1 MMKFIFSLSR
11 LLILILCV
19 FKSWQCSSQKI
30 ELDHAQSQNIDFLI
44 EQAKMLWKQ
53 RSDSTALKN
62 ANHILGLAYDVK
74 QDNPEILKLYS
85 KSLFFQGMF
94 LEEDNKI
101 KDSLFLKGSEISKTA
116 VLSNFAFKQKL
127 NNMIGDSSFKIL
139 STLSEAP
146 KELIPAMYWWA
157 TNKLWYLN
165 NKAAIERIHHRELLE
180 VIMHRI
186 ISLEPEYEQG
196 GAYRFFGVFYSR
208 IPGVELNQSK
218 IYFEKA
224 ITSSENYFGNKVQKS
239 EFYYQK
245 AEDKSS
251 FLTLLKSVIKL
262 DTSIYPEIMAEN
274 MFYQERAKLLL
285 RQQDTLF
292 E

>member
-1 MMKFIFSLSR
+1 MKFILFFPKI
-11 LLILILCV
+11 LILILCLL
-19 FKSWQCSSQKI
+19 KSWQCSSQKV
-30 ELDHAQSQNIDFLI
+30 ELDYAQSQNIDFLI
-44 EQAKMLWKQ
+44 AQAKMLWEQ
-53 RSDSTALKN
+53 RSDSSAVKN
-62 ANHILGLAYDVK
+62 ANHILGLAYDVE
-74 QDNPEILKLYS
+74 QNNPEILSLYS

-94 LEEDNKI
+94 LEKDNKT

-116 VLSNFAFKQKL
+116 VLSDLAFKQKL
-127 NNMIGDSSFKIL
+127 NNSIGDSSFKIL

-146 KELIPAMYWWA
+146 KELVPAMYWWA

-165 NKAAIERIHHRELLE
+165 NKAAIERINHRELLE
-180 VIMHRI
+180 VIMHRV
-186 ISLEPEYEQG
+186 ISLEPDYDQG

-224 ITSSENYFGNKVQKS
+224 ITSTENYFGNKVQKS

-251 FLTLLKSVIKL
+251 FLTLLQSVINL
-262 DTSIYPEIMAEN
+262 DSSIYPEMMAEN

-285 RQQDTLF
+285 EQQDTLF

>member
-1 MMKFIFSLSR
+1 MKFILFFHK
-11 LLILILCV
+11 LLILTFCL
-19 FKSWQCSSQKI
+19 FHSWQCSNQKI

-44 EQAKMLWKQ
+44 AQAKMLWEQ
-53 RSDSTALKN
+53 RSDSSAVKN
-62 ANHILGLAYDVK
+62 VNHILGLAYDVE
-74 QDNPEILKLYS
+74 QNNPGILDLYS
-85 KSLFFQGMF
+85 KTLFFQGMF
-94 LEEDNKI
+94 LEKDNEI

-116 VLSNFAFKQKL
+116 VLTNRVFNQKL
-127 NNMIGDSSFKIL
+127 NNMIGDSSFRIL

-146 KELIPAMYWWA
+146 KELVPAMYWWA

-165 NKAAIERIHHRELLE
+165 NKAAIERINHRELLE

-186 ISLEPEYEQG
+186 ISLEPDYEQG

-224 ITSSENYFGNKVQKS
+224 ITSAENYFGNKVQKS

-245 AEDKSS
+245 AEDKSA
-251 FLTLLKSVIKL
+251 FLTLLKSVINL
-262 DTSIYPEIMAEN
+262 DSSIYPEIMAEN

>member
-1 MMKFIFSLSR
+1 MKFILFFHK
-11 LLILILCV
+11 LLILSFCL
-19 FKSWQCSSQKI
+19 FHSWQCSNQKI

-44 EQAKMLWKQ
+44 AQAKMLWEQ
-53 RSDSTALKN
+53 RSDSAAVKN
-62 ANHILGLAYDVK
+62 ANHILGLAYDVE
-74 QDNPEILKLYS
+74 QNNPEILDLYS
-85 KSLFFQGMF
+85 KTLFFQGMF
-94 LEEDNKI
+94 LEKDNEI

-116 VLSNFAFKQKL
+116 VLTNRAFTQKL
-127 NNMIGDSSFKIL
+127 NDMIGDSSFRIL

-146 KELIPAMYWWA
+146 KELVPAMYWWA

-165 NKAAIERIHHRELLE
+165 NKAAIERINHRELLE

-186 ISLEPEYEQG
+186 ISLAPDYEQG

-208 IPGVELNQSK
+208 IPGVEINQSK

-224 ITSSENYFGNKVQKS
+224 ITSAENYFGNKVQKS

-245 AEDKSS
+245 AEDKSA
-251 FLTLLKSVIKL
+251 FLTLLKSVINL
-262 DTSIYPEIMAEN
+262 DSSIYPEIMAEN

-285 RQQDTLF
+285 KQQDTLF

>member
-1 MMKFIFSLSR
+1 MKFIFSLSR

-19 FKSWQCSSQKI
+19 LKSWQCSSQKI

-44 EQAKMLWKQ
+44 EQAKMLWEQ

-62 ANHILGLAYDVK
+62 ANHILGLAYDVE
-74 QDNPEILKLYS
+74 QDNPEILELYS

-262 DTSIYPEIMAEN
+262 DASIYPEIMAEN